1 MNKDVVGALLTIN
14 TNVAIGY
21 TQTLSGGDINHKL
34 IYNIM
39 ILQHT

>member
-1 MNKDVVGALLTIN
+1 MMNLVMSE
-14 TNVAIGY
+14 Y
-21 TQTLSGGDINHKL
+21 TQTLPGGDINHKL